1 VASWCLAVLAL
12 AVLALGLAW
21 AYWPTL
27 NTLADRWSRD
37 PQYSH
42 GFLVPVFALV
52 VLWQWR
58 GGCPVRGLRPSWG
71 GLALLLVSAG
81 MRLTAAYLYL
91 EPLETFSLIPA
102 VAGLV
107 WAAFGWPA
115 LRWAWPAVAFLAF
128 MLPLPFQVEGLL
140 AQPLRKVATT
150 ASTYTLQTLGYPALS
165 EGNHILIGDVRLG
178 VADACSGLGMLMTF
192 FALAT
197 AAVLILQPRWPDRV
211 VIVASAIPIALVAN
225 VARITLAGAVHVA
238 HGAAA
243 GQFVHDHAGWLMMPL
258 ALALLWLELRYL
270 GWLLPEPGPSRPLA
284 LNLQQPLSPTLPRK
298 APPGAPSPPRASHL
312 DTLSETR

>member
-1 VASWCLAVLAL
+1 
-12 AVLALGLAW
+12 VLALGLAW

-27 NTLADRWSRD
+27 CTLEDRWSRD

-52 VLWQWR
+52 VLWRWR
-58 GGCPVRGLRPSWG
+58 DRCPIHILSPCWG
-71 GLALLLVSAG
+71 GLSLLLVSAAL
-81 MRLTAAYLYL
+81 RLTAAHLYL
-91 EPLETFSLIPA
+91 EPLEALSLVPA

-107 WAAFGWPA
+107 WAAFGWPM
-115 LRWAWPAVAFLAF
+115 LRWAWPAVAFLGF

-140 AQPLRKVATT
+140 AQPLRGLATT

-165 EGNHILIGDVRLG
+165 EGNHILLGDVRLG

-197 AAVLILQPRWPDRV
+197 AAVLILQPRWPERV
-211 VIVASAIPIALVAN
+211 LIIASAVPIALVAN
-225 VARITLAGAVHVA
+225 VARITLTGTVHVA
-238 HGAAA
+238 SGADA
-243 GQFVHDHAGWLMMPL
+243 GRFVHNHAGWLMMPL

-270 GWLLPEPGPSRPLA
+270 GWLLPEPEPPQPLA
-284 LNLQQPLSPTLPRK
+284 LNLRRQPAGRTPPHK
-298 APPGAPSPPRASHL
+298 AAPAAPPPAATGHL